1 MARRDDPY
9 ACAQFA
15 MPFLGAIVGASLE
28 AQVAAMRTRI
38 DGLTTNQ
45 LRQLSQEARRDGVYY
60 HVAQVIDDEL
70 TLAIRETADPDEE
83 DVPND
88 HGVYEDAESFL
99 RLCRPAV
106 EIEIW
111 TARTRWGWVASWQF
125 RWKSGEGG
133 SSLPNVRSKGFQRAS
148 LAAADQLDGLGRYL
162 SRNEPG
168 MRAVDRTVEIA
179 CAAGLC
185 AEHAV
190 LLRSGLLEDGK
201 QEKKKAPARRARK
214 AA

>member
-45 LRQLSQEARRDGVYY
+45 LRQLSQEARRDGVHY
-60 HVAQVIDDEL
+60 HVTQVIDDEL
-70 TLAIRETADPDEE
+70 IRAIRETAAIDEE
-83 DVPND
+83 DIPNE

-99 RLCRPAV
+99 RLCRQAV
-106 EIEIW
+106 EIEVW
-111 TARTRWGWVASWQF
+111 TARTRWGWVASWKVEF
-125 RWKSGEGG
+125 KGGG
-133 SSLPNVRSKGFQRAS
+133 SASGLPNVRDKAFQRPSIAV
-148 LAAADQLDGLGRYL
+148 AHELDGLARYL
-162 SRNEPG
+162 SRNEAG
-168 MRAVDRTVEIA
+168 MRGVERALELATAV
-179 CAAGLC
+179 GLC

-190 LLRSGLLEDGK
+190 LLRAGLMEDGK
-201 QEKKKAPARRARK
+201 QEKAKAPARRARK